1 MSNLFPRFSRCF
13 VLVTCILGF
22 TFLSHADD
30 ANNRRLKS
38 KVNPQYPELARRM
51 NITGSVKLEILVAS
65 NGQVKMVRPLGG
77 HPLLVDAAQHAV
89 KQWKYE
95 PGPEGTELVEIRFSS
110 SN

>member
-1 MSNLFPRFSRCF
+1 VSNLFLRFSRCF
-13 VLVTCILGF
+13 VLVTCILGV

-30 ANNRRLKS
+30 ANIRRLKS

-51 NITGSVKLEILVAS
+51 NISGSVKLEILIAS
-65 NGQVKMVRPLGG
+65 NGQVKTVKTLGG
-77 HPLLVDAAQHAV
+77 HPLLVDAAQNAV

-95 PGPEGTELVEIRFSS
+95 PGPEGTELVEIRFSN

>member
-13 VLVTCILGF
+13 VLVTCILGV

-30 ANNRRLKS
+30 ANSRRLKS

-51 NITGSVKLEILVAS
+51 NITGSVKLEILVSS
-65 NGQVKMVRPLGG
+65 NGQVKTVKTLGG
-77 HPLLVDAAQHAV
+77 HPLLVDAAQQAV

-95 PGPEGTELVEIRFSS
+95 PGPEGTELVEIRFSN

>member
-13 VLVTCILGF
+13 VLVTCILGV

-30 ANNRRLKS
+30 ANIRRLKS
-38 KVNPQYPELARRM
+38 KVNPQYPELARKM
-51 NITGSVKLEILVAS
+51 KITGSVKLEILVAS
-65 NGQVKMVRPLGG
+65 NGQVKTVKTLGG
-77 HPLLVDAAQHAV
+77 HPLLVDAAQQAV

-95 PGPEGTELVEIRFSS
+95 PGPEGTELVEIRFSN